1 MTTLAEDLALVCI
14 DGCNG
19 GAVDPARIGRVD
31 RAVADA
37 LAGLEQAVGAPEA
50 GELAEALA
58 SLVTQLVLDLR
69 HGRLD
74 RTTCRVAAPLALERV
89 ARGLGTTGP
98 VAPALT
104 LLTALAELPD
114 EPSQPGLDPSPD
126 PDLPLEVALAGS
138 ISGSPRGDLLEVL
151 GASSVHVPVLHAEVL
166 DHHLSLRFLP
176 LVLRDGV
183 AACAF
188 SRPSRSTAPGVPL
201 LELAG
206 AELADVWPPGHALSL
221 NPGSV
226 LGTVL
231 TEREVRT
238 LATRVPRASVST
250 A

>member
-14 DGCNG
+14 DG
-19 GAVDPARIGRVD
+19 AVDPARLGSVD
-31 RAVADA
+31 RATAEA
-37 LAGLEQAVGAPEA
+37 LAGLEQVVGAPDA

-74 RTTCRVAAPLALERV
+74 RTSCRVAAPLALERL

-98 VAPALT
+98 VAPALA

-114 EPSQPGLDPSPD
+114 EPSDSGQPGLDPSPD

-138 ISGSPRGDLLEVL
+138 ISGAPRADLLDAL
-151 GASSVHVPVLHAEVL
+151 ATSSVHVPVLHAEVL

-188 SRPSRSTAPGVPL
+188 SHPSRATAPGVPL

-206 AELADVWPPGHALSL
+206 AELSDVWPPGHALSL

-226 LGTVL
+226 LGAVL

-238 LATRVPRASVST
+238 LASRVPGSST
-250 A
+250 

>member
-14 DGCNG
+14 DG
-19 GAVDPARIGRVD
+19 AVDPARVRRVD

-37 LAGLEQAVGAPEA
+37 LAGLEQVVGGPDT
-50 GELAEALA
+50 GELAEAVA

-74 RTTCRVAAPLALERV
+74 RASCRVAAPLALERV
-89 ARGLGTTGP
+89 ACGLGTTGP
-98 VAPALT
+98 VAPALA

-114 EPSQPGLDPSPD
+114 DPDEPGFDLSPD
-126 PDLPLEVALAGS
+126 PELPLEVALAGS
-138 ISGSPRGDLLEVL
+138 ISGSPRADLLDVL
-151 GASSVHVPVLHAEVL
+151 ATSSVHVPVLHAEVL

-188 SRPSRSTAPGVPL
+188 SHPSRSTAPGVPL

-206 AELADVWPPGHALSL
+206 AELSDVWPPGHALSL

-238 LATRVPRASVST
+238 LTSRVPGSST
-250 A
+250 